1 MQGNHVINDNLR
13 MELVLSLRQAG
24 ITSTSV
30 TSTMESIPR
39 ELFVPQAFKEQAY
52 QDVTL
57 PIGHHQTLSQP
68 AVVGLMTECLKLDDR
83 KKVLEVGTGS
93 GYQTAVLACLCRR
106 VYTIERHNS
115 LLEEAEKRFE
125 YLRLHNITT
134 KAGDGTLGWD
144 TQAPF
149 ERIMVTAAAADIPP
163 LLLDQLA
170 INGIMIVPIGTND
183 HYNTVLK
190 VTKKRDRLETEE
202 LRDVRFVPLIPE
214 EATGS

>member
-1 MQGNHVINDNLR
+1 MQSDHLIDNNLR

-68 AVVGLMTECLKLDDR
+68 AVVGLMTECLNLDDR

-106 VYTIERHNS
+106 VYTIERHSS
-115 LLEEAEKRFE
+115 LLEEAEKRFA
-125 YLRLHNITT
+125 YLRLRNITS

-144 TQAPF
+144 AQAPF
-149 ERIMVTAAAADIPP
+149 ERIMVTAAAEDIPP
-163 LLLDQLA
+163 LLLNQLA
-170 INGIMIVPIGTND
+170 IDGIMIVPIGTND
-183 HYNTVLK
+183 HYNTILK
-190 VTKKRDRLETEE
+190 VTKKKGGLETEE